1 MTLTCFIS
9 KSHLLSPLSP
19 FPQKR
24 CVSKALQPKERF
36 VMRCRVWSLHLHK
49 ELGERR
55 SQHKMLTL
63 QEETQAQLCRGWC
76 GACTCPGQAHRWD
89 AAWAPAPAVH
99 VGSQSLGLGGQSMG
113 CGNFHGPLYWVH
125 QVWNP
130 APLFVFKYKCFY
142 FFSPCWHLFWSS
154 PSWKSIYSSFAIE
167 V

>member
-24 CVSKALQPKERF
+24 CVSKALRPEERF
-36 VMRCRVWSLHLHK
+36 VMRCRVWSLQLHK
-49 ELGERR
+49 EFGERR

-63 QEETQAQLCRGWC
+63 QEETQALLCCGWC
-76 GACTCPGQAHRWD
+76 VACTCLGQAHWWD
-89 AAWAPAPAVH
+89 VAGAPAPAVH
-99 VGSQSLGLGGQSMG
+99 VGLGGQSMAR
-113 CGNFHGPLYWVH
+113 GNFQGSLCWVH

-130 APLFVFKYKCFY
+130 APLFVFKYIY
-142 FFSPCWHLFWSS
+142 FFLFSHADTSS
-154 PSWKSIYSSFAIE
+154 GTHQAENPFIYLLLLE